1 MKAFIIFIKQ
11 KEEKSKGIKYES
23 DKEINKISQRAKW
36 SVLCFVAQFSFN
48 LSARSWSV

>member
-23 DKEINKISQRAKW
+23 AKGNEQNFTEDQM
-36 SVLCFVAQFSFN
+36 VG
-48 LSARSWSV
+48 